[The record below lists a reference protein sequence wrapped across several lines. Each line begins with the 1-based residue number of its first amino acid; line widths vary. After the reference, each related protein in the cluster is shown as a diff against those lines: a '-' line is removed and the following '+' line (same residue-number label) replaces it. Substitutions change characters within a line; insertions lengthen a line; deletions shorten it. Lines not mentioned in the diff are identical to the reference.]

1 MVGNTASG
9 KSSLA
14 IELAR
19 QRPNIEIV
27 SVDSMAIYK
36 GMDIGTA
43 TPTVAEQQEVPHHV
57 INIANPYED
66 FALPLFQIAVKDALK
81 SISNRGHRAVLVG
94 GTGLHVR
101 AIVDDLEVPP
111 RFLEIRTEIELV
123 NETSFLYEKLKDLD
137 PVAAEK
143 IEPENRRRIVRAL
156 EVTLGAGRPFSSF
169 GPGLDVYKP
178 SPFTQMGIRLPREVN
193 DKRIAERYIKQID
206 DGFVEEVRSLV
217 DGGKELSKT
226 ASQALGYKEIISYL
240 NGENTLEDAVD
251 SAVSST
257 RRFSRRQESWFRRDP
272 RIEWIDVE
280 NDPLEAL
287 ESVINRFDAI
297 GQNTFNEV

>member
-1 MVGNTASG
+1 MF
-9 KSSLA
+9 K
-14 IELAR
+14 
-19 QRPNIEIV
+19 
-27 SVDSMAIYK
+27 
-36 GMDIGTA
+36 
-43 TPTVAEQQEVPHHV
+43 
-57 INIANPYED
+57 
-66 FALPLFQIAVKDALK
+66 
-81 SISNRGHRAVLVG
+81 
-94 GTGLHVR
+94 
-101 AIVDDLEVPP
+101 
-111 RFLEIRTEIELV
+111 
-123 NETSFLYEKLKDLD
+123 
-137 PVAAEK
+137 
-143 IEPENRRRIVRAL
+143 
-156 EVTLGAGRPFSSF
+156 
-169 GPGLDVYKP
+169 
-178 SPFTQMGIRLPREVN
+178 
-193 DKRIAERYIKQID
+193 YIKQID

>member
-1 MVGNTASG
+1 
-9 KSSLA
+9 
-14 IELAR
+14 
-19 QRPNIEIV
+19 
-27 SVDSMAIYK
+27 
-36 GMDIGTA
+36 
-43 TPTVAEQQEVPHHV
+43 
-57 INIANPYED
+57 
-66 FALPLFQIAVKDALK
+66 
-81 SISNRGHRAVLVG
+81 
-94 GTGLHVR
+94 
-101 AIVDDLEVPP
+101 
-111 RFLEIRTEIELV
+111 
-123 NETSFLYEKLKDLD
+123 
-137 PVAAEK
+137 
-143 IEPENRRRIVRAL
+143 
-156 EVTLGAGRPFSSF
+156 
-169 GPGLDVYKP
+169 
-178 SPFTQMGIRLPREVN
+178 MGIRLPREVN

-280 NDPLEAL
+280 NDPLDAL

-297 GQNTFNEV
+297 GQNTLNEV